1 MDIDVQT
8 GGACNSIVVELLN
21 PLMIEAF
28 KKLDGTLCLGEPL
41 RIRRRGEETTQ
52 TNAQAAII
60 ALSAL

>member
-1 MDIDVQT
+1 
-8 GGACNSIVVELLN
+8 
-21 PLMIEAF
+21 MIEHF

-60 ALSAL
+60 ALNAL